1 MIEISAKCDQCGL
14 DTFFGVRF
22 ERPPSVEDLR
32 ARIVDK
38 LGPDGMFICPRCQS
52 FVFVHAGDGPVAD
65 QARLHRIEQAQ
76 RIGRSTKGLRFA
88 VGHPTGPR
96 SSVWRVWMN
105 HRRDDVYIAARG
117 LASQLKVS
125 LHPDFW
131 YYGFTSHYVR
141 GPSSLVPTGTDRKIS
156 HWERPSEFAP
166 GWTRAFTIVV
176 PASELVEPRSGYS
189 GKEVIWIAP
198 PELDG
203 AIHFTVLLSKP
214 GAARG
219 RRGYP
224 TEEGATDSTEL
235 MTRLDMATGEQVWIL
250 ANPAPVSDDERA
262 QITRAHEAFARIA
275 NTALTR
281 LDDDDPDA
289 MLRALAFA
297 DGPDGALFYDLA
309 IASSGDN

>member
-1 MIEISAKCDQCGL
+1 
-14 DTFFGVRF
+14 
-22 ERPPSVEDLR
+22 
-32 ARIVDK
+32 
-38 LGPDGMFICPRCQS
+38 
-52 FVFVHAGDGPVAD
+52 
-65 QARLHRIEQAQ
+65 
-76 RIGRSTKGLRFA
+76 
-88 VGHPTGPR
+88 
-96 SSVWRVWMN
+96 
-105 HRRDDVYIAARG
+105 
-117 LASQLKVS
+117 
-125 LHPDFW
+125 
-131 YYGFTSHYVR
+131 
-141 GPSSLVPTGTDRKIS
+141 
-156 HWERPSEFAP
+156 
-166 GWTRAFTIVV
+166 
-176 PASELVEPRSGYS
+176 
-189 GKEVIWIAP
+189 
-198 PELDG
+198 LDG